1 MSLIHTGCRKL
12 GAGMLGRKERGQ
24 LELFITGS
32 LRDLIPDDHVLVK
45 IDQVLDLSWLRAE
58 VAGLYCADNGR
69 PGIDPEV
76 AVRLMLAGFLLGIV
90 HDRRLMREAQVNLAI
105 RWFIGYALHEALP
118 DHSSLTRIRQRW
130 GEDVFRRIFTRVV
143 RQCQAAGLVSAETI
157 HIDTSL
163 IRANVSMDALIARHL
178 DAVEAAND
186 AERDTRASGKFKKL
200 CRTDPDATMATSSK
214 APLRPAYKQHT
225 VVDDQEGIVVDVE
238 IVTGE
243 EHDTGRFEE
252 RLDAIEETLGI
263 PPRRVTADT
272 IYGVGRVYAALEDR
286 RIDAVIPPLRA
297 PRRKGAQG
305 FPTERFKYDPH
316 HDVVHCPAKKR
327 LTPRN
332 STRTGKWYRADRRD
346 CARCPLK
353 AQCLPQGAP
362 SRRVHIVTNHAA
374 ILRARRRRLAWSQD
388 DYAIYTRHRWRVEG
402 MHGTAK
408 TLHGLARA
416 IRRGLE
422 NMKIQALLTATA
434 MNLKKLAAA
443 LLIVLRLL
451 LKMRHPSPI
460 PAAA

>member
-1 MSLIHTGCRKL
+1 
-12 GAGMLGRKERGQ
+12 MLGLKERGQ

-32 LRDLIPDDHVLVK
+32 LRGLIPDDHVLVRVE
-45 IDQVLDLSWLRAE
+45 QVLDLEWLRAE
-58 VAGLYCADNGR
+58 VADLYCADNGR

-130 GEDVFRRIFTRVV
+130 GEEVFRRIFTRVV
-143 RQCQAAGLVSAETI
+143 RQCQSAGLVSAETV
-157 HIDTSL
+157 HIDASL
-163 IRANVSMDALIARHL
+163 IRANVSMDALVARHL
-178 DAVEAAND
+178 DAVEDAND
-186 AERDTRASGKFKKL
+186 AECDARTSGRFKKL

-225 VVDDQEGIVVDVE
+225 AVDDVAGVVVDVE

-243 EHDTGRFEE
+243 EHDTGRFTE
-252 RLDAIEETLGI
+252 RLDDLEETLGATPGRI
-263 PPRRVTADT
+263 TADT

-286 RIDAVIPPLRA
+286 QIEAVIPPLRS

-305 FPTERFKYDPH
+305 FPTERFRFDPH
-316 HDVVHCPAKKR
+316 HDMVRCPAGRR

-332 STRTGKWYRADRRD
+332 STKSGKWYRADRRD
-346 CARCPLK
+346 CAHCPLK
-353 AQCLPQGAP
+353 GQCLPQGAP
-362 SRRVHIVTNHAA
+362 SRRVHIVANHAA
-374 ILRARRRRLAWSQD
+374 ILRARRKRLAWSRD
-388 DYAIYTRHRWRVEG
+388 EHAIYTRHRWRVEG
-402 MHGTAK
+402 AHGTAK

-422 NMKIQALLTATA
+422 NMKIQALLTAIA

-443 LLIVLRLL
+443 VILL
-451 LKMRHPSPI
+451 LCSIIEMRAARPNSASP
-460 PAAA
+460 

>member
-1 MSLIHTGCRKL
+1 
-12 GAGMLGRKERGQ
+12 

-45 IDQVLDLSWLRAE
+45 IDHVLDLGWLRAE
-58 VAGLYCADNGR
+58 VTELYCADNGR

-105 RWFIGYALHEALP
+105 RRFIGYALHEALP

-130 GEDVFRRIFTRVV
+130 GEDIFRRIFTRVV
-143 RQCQAAGLVSAETI
+143 QQCQAAGLVSAETV
-157 HIDTSL
+157 HIDASL
-163 IRANVSMDALIARHL
+163 IRANVSMDALVSHHL

-186 AERDTRASGKFKKL
+186 AERDARTSGKFKKL
-200 CRTDPDATMATSSK
+200 CRTDPDATMATSSR

-225 VVDDQEGIVVDVE
+225 AVDDLAGVVVDVE

-243 EHDTGRFEE
+243 EHDTGRFTE
-252 RLDAIEETLGI
+252 RLDAIGEALGATPDRI
-263 PPRRVTADT
+263 TADT
-272 IYGVGRVYAALEDR
+272 IYGVGRVYAALEER
-286 RIDAVIPPLRA
+286 QIEAVIPPLRS

-316 HDVVHCPAKKR
+316 HDVVRCPAKKR

-332 STRTGKWYRADRRD
+332 STKSGRWYRADRRD

-374 ILRARRRRLAWSQD
+374 ILRARRKRAAWGKD
-388 DYAIYTRHRWRVEG
+388 DHAIYTRHRWRVEG
-402 MHGTAK
+402 AHGTAK

-422 NMKIQALLTATA
+422 NMKIQALLTAIA

-443 LLIVLRLL
+443 VILL
-451 LKMRHPSPI
+451 LCSVMEMRAARPM
-460 PAAA
+460 PASA

>member
-1 MSLIHTGCRKL
+1 MLSWE
-12 GAGMLGRKERGQ
+12 AGMLGRKERGQ

-32 LRDLIPDDHVLVK
+32 LRDLVPDDHVLVR
-45 IDQVLDLSWLRAE
+45 IDRVLDLSWLRAE

-90 HDRRLMREAQVNLAI
+90 HDRRLMREAQVNIAI

-130 GEDVFRRIFTRVV
+130 GEDVFRRVFTRVV
-143 RQCQAAGLVSAETI
+143 RQCQAAGLIAAETF
-157 HIDTSL
+157 HIDASL
-163 IRANVSMDALIARHL
+163 IRANVSMDALVARHL
-178 DAVEAAND
+178 DAVEEAND
-186 AERDTRASGKFKKL
+186 AERDARTSGRFKKL
-200 CRTDPDATMATSSK
+200 CRTDPDATMATTSK

-225 VVDDQEGIVVDVE
+225 AVDDLEGIVVDVE

-252 RLDAIEETLGI
+252 RLDALRGTLGVTPNRI
-263 PPRRVTADT
+263 TADT

-316 HDVVHCPAKKR
+316 HDVVRCPAKKR
-327 LTPRN
+327 LTPRTGTK
-332 STRTGKWYRADRRD
+332 SGKWYRADRRD

-388 DYAIYTRHRWRVEG
+388 DHAIYTRHRWRIEG
-402 MHGTAK
+402 THGTAK

-422 NMKIQALLTATA
+422 NMKIQALLTAIA

-443 LLIVLRLL
+443 VILMICSILENR
-451 LKMRHPSPI
+451 
-460 PAAA
+460 PARPAQTSV

>member
-1 MSLIHTGCRKL
+1 
-12 GAGMLGRKERGQ
+12 MLGRKERGQ

-32 LRDLIPDDHVLVK
+32 LRELIPDDHVLVR
-45 IDQVLDLSWLRAE
+45 IDDVLDLRWLRAE
-58 VAGLYCADNGR
+58 VLGLYCPDNGR

-90 HDRRLMREAQVNLAI
+90 HDRRLIREAQVNLAI

-130 GEDVFRRIFTRVV
+130 GEDMFRRIFTRVV
-143 RQCQAAGLVSAETI
+143 RQCQAAGLVSAETV
-157 HIDTSL
+157 HVDASL
-163 IRANVSMDALIARHL
+163 IRANVSMDALVSRHL
-178 DAVEAAND
+178 DAVEDAND
-186 AERDTRASGKFKKL
+186 AERDARTSGKFKKL
-200 CRTDPDATMATSSK
+200 CRTDPDASMATSSK

-225 VVDDQEGIVVDVE
+225 AVDDLAGVVVDVE

-243 EHDTGRFEE
+243 EHDTGRFTE
-252 RLDAIEETLGI
+252 RLDAIEETLGA
-263 PPRRVTADT
+263 PPERITADT
-272 IYGVGRVYAALEDR
+272 IYGVGRVCAALEER
-286 RIDAVIPPLRA
+286 QIEAVIPPLRS

-305 FPTERFKYDPH
+305 FPTERFKFDPH
-316 HDVVHCPAKKR
+316 HDVVRCPAGRR

-332 STRTGKWYRADRRD
+332 STKSGRWYRADRRD

-353 AQCLPQGAP
+353 AQCLPRGTP

-374 ILRARRRRLAWSQD
+374 ILRARRKRAAWGKD
-388 DYAIYTRHRWRVEG
+388 EKAIYTRHRWRVEG
-402 MHGTAK
+402 THGTAK

-422 NMKIQALLTATA
+422 NMRIQALLTAIA

-443 LLIVLRLL
+443 MMLFFFSITEGRAA
-451 LKMRHPSPI
+451 RPI
-460 PAAA
+460 PAST